1 MFIKQQTIK
10 SITER
15 LQDKDF
21 VKNSKFFIRVS
32 SLEKVQQFKQECDSV
47 DDPKIQLL
55 QEAFNERLGS

>member
-1 MFIKQQTIK
+1 MFIKQQTMK

-32 SLEKVQQFKQECDSV
+32 SLEKVQQFKQECDTV
-47 DDPKIQLL
+47 DDPKVQEL
-55 QEAFNERLGS
+55 QQAFIERLGS

>member
-1 MFIKQQTIK
+1 MFIKQQTVK

-21 VKNSKFFIRVS
+21 IKNSKFFIRIS

-47 DDPKIQLL
+47 DDPKIQQL

>member
-1 MFIKQQTIK
+1 MFIKQQTMKTIH
-10 SITER
+10 ER

-21 VKNSKFFIRVS
+21 VKHSKFFIRVN

-47 DDPKIQLL
+47 DDPKLQLL

>member
-1 MFIKQQTIK
+1 MFIKQQTMK

-32 SLEKVQQFKQECDSV
+32 SLEKVQQFKQECDTV
-47 DDPKIQLL
+47 DDPKVQLL
-55 QEAFNERLGS
+55 QEAFNERLGL